1 MLNETHIGEI
11 WMLFVDYL
19 DKKQIEAI
27 AERYIEYLVDNGVRD
42 KTLQHAIGIE
52 SALDSAINYYL
63 VETQDDGDSGDDDG
77 DEGYSAL
84 EF

>member
-19 DKKQIEAI
+19 DKKQIEVI
-27 AERYIEYLVDNGVRD
+27 AERYVEYLVDNGVRD

-63 VETQDDGDSGDDDG
+63 EETQDDDDDG
-77 DEGYSAL
+77 DDDDGYSAL